1 MNAAAKLLA
10 SMRRNPL
17 DWQIGDLQAVARQ
30 NNLDWR
36 HQKSSHCVFIRDDG
50 RTLSVPAH
58 RPIKP
63 IYVRKFVDL
72 IDGAWNM
79 NKLNDYPFEVRP
91 LSAEEGGGYLIS
103 FPDFAECISDGETV
117 DEAVENGRDA
127 IKATIAALKAKK
139 LPVPAPNSGGVAS
152 GKFVAR
158 VPKTVHA
165 QLATRARAE
174 GVSLNA
180 LVLTFIA
187 QGLGSAGAKAA
198 AKRAV

>member
-1 MNAAAKLLA
+1 
-10 SMRRNPL
+10 
-17 DWQIGDLQAVARQ
+17 
-30 NNLDWR
+30 
-36 HQKSSHCVFIRDDG
+36 
-50 RTLSVPAH
+50 
-58 RPIKP
+58 
-63 IYVRKFVDL
+63 
-72 IDGAWNM
+72 M
-79 NKLNDYPFEVRP
+79 NKLTDYPFEVRP

-117 DEAVENGRDA
+117 DEAIENGRDA
-127 IKATIAALKAKK
+127 LKATIAALKAKK
-139 LPVPAPNSGGVAS
+139 LPVPAANSGGVAS

-187 QGLGSAGAKAA
+187 QGLGANAGKGRAKSAA
-198 AKRAV
+198 

>member
-1 MNAAAKLLA
+1 MSKL
-10 SMRRNPL
+10 
-17 DWQIGDLQAVARQ
+17 
-30 NNLDWR
+30 
-36 HQKSSHCVFIRDDG
+36 
-50 RTLSVPAH
+50 T
-58 RPIKP
+58 
-63 IYVRKFVDL
+63 
-72 IDGAWNM
+72 
-79 NKLNDYPFEVRP
+79 DYPFEVRP
-91 LSAEEGGGYLIS
+91 LSSEEGGGYLIS

-117 DEAVENGRDA
+117 QEAMENGRDA
-127 IKATIAALKAKK
+127 LKATVAALKAKK

-187 QGLGSAGAKAA
+187 QGLGGPGSKARAKSAA
-198 AKRAV
+198 